1 MEIENTIL
9 KRKLADIGKEIA
21 TGKENSAPR
30 LHSNQLNT
38 RKKTTPKKVSASPS
52 VLKDHNY

>member
-1 MEIENTIL
+1 MEIEITIL
-9 KRKLADIGKEIA
+9 KKKLADIGKDTA

-30 LHSNQLNT
+30 SNSNQLNI